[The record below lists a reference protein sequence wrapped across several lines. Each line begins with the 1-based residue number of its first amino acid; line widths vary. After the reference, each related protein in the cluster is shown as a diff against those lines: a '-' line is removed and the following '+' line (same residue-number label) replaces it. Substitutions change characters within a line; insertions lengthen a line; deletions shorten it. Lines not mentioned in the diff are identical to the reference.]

1 MNKINGTYK
10 FKTVVTS
17 QMIITVSQVKQE
29 SPSSDLEFSI
39 KIWLLN
45 GEKIIQTVPLQT
57 IRYEGLTAGELASTV
72 NKYRRGEPPIVTI
85 LSNDYITV
93 VHYWAEYDEVLVTHH
108 YKSAAILL
116 KINGNKII
124 SKGYEILS
132 GAANY
137 YPLESGSIGENKTFL
152 LLTENVFILTV
163 ENDSLSV
170 NSSSLNM
177 PLVKTIQF
185 PGGQGWLSWQFRL
198 TSSRLSA
205 NTIIVFYHYSLAFN
219 MQICVQVVKISET
232 NNFTVS
238 SMQFLPGRAEGT
250 GMYYSTAIGSS
261 RISDN
266 ECFFSYDVVPG
277 IKKVGRIVTVNG
289 NSVAWGSEVE
299 LINSNEIRVPGF
311 VDLLGCQI
319 LSFSNS
325 NNFIVVYLRRRGHEG
340 VLIMELLAQSVKI
353 QGSTIS
359 PQNIITIAESNDM
372 DEIPWSSFIPLFKDI
387 PTSSGSIF
395 VIISSLRN
403 PFYYKVLTMTGND
416 ITASDKY
423 MPEQDEHFFQI
434 ASDIYNWYY
443 QKSSFGN
450 TALIPPL
457 KT

>member
-17 QMIITVSQVKQE
+17 QMIITVSNVKQE

-45 GEKIIQTVPLQT
+45 GEKIIQTVPVQT
-57 IRYEGLTAGELASTV
+57 IKYEGLTAERLLSTRYDSEYHS
-72 NKYRRGEPPIVTI
+72 NATPIVTI

-93 VHYWAEYDEVLVTHH
+93 VHYWGDTNKL
-108 YKSAAILL
+108 KSAAILL

-132 GAANY
+132 GAATH
-137 YPLESGSIGENKTFL
+137 YPLASGSIGENKTFL

-170 NSSSLNM
+170 NSSSLNI
-177 PLVKTIQF
+177 PLVKTTIHF
-185 PGGQGWLSWQFRL
+185 PVGRWLNWQFRL
-198 TSSRLSA
+198 TSSQLSA

-238 SMQFLPGRAEGT
+238 SMQFLPGRDEDT
-250 GMYYSTAIGSS
+250 GLNYYNTIGSS

-266 ECFFSYDVVPG
+266 ECFFSYDVLLLPG

-299 LINSNEIRVPGF
+299 LITSNEIRVPGF
-311 VDLLGCQI
+311 VDLIGCQI
-319 LSFSNS
+319 LRFSNS
-325 NNFIVVYLRRRGHEG
+325 NNFIVVYLRRDNVDG
-340 VLIMELLAQSVKI
+340 VLMMKLLAQSVKI

-359 PQNIITIAESNDM
+359 PQNIITIAESNNIGTGWDR
-372 DEIPWSSFIPLFKDI
+372 DIPLFRDI

-395 VIISSLRN
+395 VIISSLRK
-403 PFYYKVLTMTGND
+403 PFYYKVLTMTGD
-416 ITASDKY
+416 SITASGKY

-434 ASDIYNWYY
+434 ASDIYNWFH
-443 QKSSFGN
+443 QKSSLGN

-457 KT
+457 KP

>member
-1 MNKINGTYK
+1 
-10 FKTVVTS
+10 
-17 QMIITVSQVKQE
+17 
-29 SPSSDLEFSI
+29 
-39 KIWLLN
+39 
-45 GEKIIQTVPLQT
+45 
-57 IRYEGLTAGELASTV
+57 
-72 NKYRRGEPPIVTI
+72 
-85 LSNDYITV
+85 
-93 VHYWAEYDEVLVTHH
+93 LV
-108 YKSAAILL
+108 
-116 KINGNKII
+116 
-124 SKGYEILS
+124 
-132 GAANY
+132 
-137 YPLESGSIGENKTFL
+137 SGSIGENKTFL

-170 NSSSLNM
+170 NSSSLNI
-177 PLVKTIQF
+177 PLVKTTRHF

-238 SMQFLPGRAEGT
+238 SMQFLPGRDEDT
-250 GMYYSTAIGSS
+250 GMNYYTAIGSS

-266 ECFFSYDVVPG
+266 ECFFSYDVVLNPTTTG
-277 IKKVGRIVTVNG
+277 KVGRIVTVNG
-289 NSVAWGSEVE
+289 NNVAWGSEVE
-299 LINSNEIRVPGF
+299 LINSNEIRVPGHL
-311 VDLLGCQI
+311 DLLGCQI

-403 PFYYKVLTMTGND
+403 PFYYKVLTMTGD
-416 ITASDKY
+416 SITASGKY

-434 ASDIYNWYY
+434 ASDIYNWFY

-457 KT
+457 KP